1 MVINKISMEEQSG
14 SIKLSQKE
22 KLLKYLIENKN
33 PQSIMTASGAIVLD
47 YKNTYN
53 LVNELQPD
61 IILKEKIGNTSLISL
76 KLNPNLE
83 IFSVEEKR
91 KKQFLQY
98 NKKLNLVEEDI
109 KSLDYPFFVVL
120 VFGSL
125 IKKTGNKDSD
135 IDLCIIS
142 DNKEKTKELISKFN
156 LLPLPLEIHDFSF
169 DEFKSMLKTK
179 EKNIVH
185 EIIKNNI
192 ILYGIENYYNLISK
206 WMKKD

>member
-22 KLLKYLIENKN
+22 KLLKYLMENKN